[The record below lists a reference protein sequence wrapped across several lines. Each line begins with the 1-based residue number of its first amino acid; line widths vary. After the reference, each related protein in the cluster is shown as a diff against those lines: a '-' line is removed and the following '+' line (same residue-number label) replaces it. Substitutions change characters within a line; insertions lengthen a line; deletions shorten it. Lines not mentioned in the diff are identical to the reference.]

1 MSHLFSTFPLQ
12 NVANRLHEKQRV
24 GLARRMTRH
33 VAGSLPFVMAG
44 LPPTRANISTYN
56 RFCCPAQSHFLA
68 WAKGS
73 IFLSYKRSLDVDGR
87 VTLFPGKT
95 FLHWTMSIESIIK
108 LFEINNILILF
119 RHISFESIWLL
130 NQKLKSPACYSNTM
144 RNLWTSRLG
153 RLIVQWL
160 CSLLCQIVT
169 ALKFKFNNILSR

>member
-144 RNLWTSRLG
+144 RNLWTSRLLG
-153 RLIVQWL
+153 CWL
-160 CSLLCQIVT
+160 YNDYVPCSVKLL
-169 ALKFKFNNILSR
+169 LL